1 MDPSRLLPEISDFK
15 RALHVF
21 FVQGYFL
28 CDDGGSACVDDA
40 AKTLAQIALE
50 AVLEPLVLR
59 RSVRG
64 ERGGVGA
71 TMANVRRTQG
81 KYRGRRPHHVCAW
94 H

>member
-1 MDPSRLLPEISDFK
+1 MDFVEGYLLCEP
-15 RALHVF
+15 
-21 FVQGYFL
+21 GP
-28 CDDGGSACVDDA
+28 ACVDAA

-50 AVLEPLVLR
+50 ATSKPLVLR

-64 ERGGVGA
+64 EREG

-81 KYRGRRPHHVCAW
+81 KYRGRRPHHGCAW